1 MLEVEKWAEDKPFL
15 IAFFAPQMVSL
26 TQDLDK
32 SLEQIQKRRLH
43 NYQFPFPDLLSWYAL
58 YRGHRRTNKLLEEI
72 LSDHSDFGSEHV
84 EVAKGFLEFFRTP
97 QKNRLSEV
105 KIAANDLREAQE
117 ILKSILA
124 ISFQSLKSEFSGE
137 RLDPEAKKK
146 FDKFFSK
153 FSLESSFFT
162 LVSFPCY
169 ILYRQHPTSLYQ
181 SARSGNIKSL
191 KKLVSLD
198 PLLLHDPYIG
208 KAIQKI
214 RLSNKSAQYWSI
226 LEATINSPKAK
237 IENKTF
243 KYSIAGYISALAFLI
258 KFKLTSTDI
267 ADLFHAMEKDVTR
280 DPSAED
286 FDIPAAETFYKA
298 VYRYRHL
305 WLDSFRT
312 KKS

>member
-1 MLEVEKWAEDKPFL
+1 MLEVERWSKDKPFL
-15 IAFFAPQMVSL
+15 IALFAPQMVSL

-32 SLEQIQKRRLH
+32 SLEQIQRRRLH
-43 NYQFPFPDLLSWYAL
+43 NYQFPFPDLLSWYVL
-58 YRGHRRTNKLLEEI
+58 YRGHHKSNKFLEEL

-84 EVAKGFLEFFRTP
+84 EIAKGFFEYFRTP
-97 QKNRLSEV
+97 PKNKLSEV
-105 KIAANDLREAQE
+105 EIATNDLREAHE
-117 ILKSILA
+117 ILKGILG
-124 ISFQSLKSEFSGE
+124 ISFQSLKSEFSGD
-137 RLDPEAKKK
+137 RLDPESKKK

-153 FSLESSFFT
+153 SSLESSFFT

-169 ILYRQHPTSLYQ
+169 ILYRQHPTSLYR
-181 SARSGNIKSL
+181 SARSGNIKAL

-214 RLSNKSAQYWSI
+214 RLSSKSAQYWSI

-258 KFKLTSTDI
+258 KFKLTSIDI
-267 ADLFHAMEKDVTR
+267 ADLFHAMEKDVTSVH
-280 DPSAED
+280 P
-286 FDIPAAETFYKA
+286 ETA
-298 VYRYRHL
+298 L
-305 WLDSFRT
+305 FRNLRVNRRI
-312 KKS
+312 